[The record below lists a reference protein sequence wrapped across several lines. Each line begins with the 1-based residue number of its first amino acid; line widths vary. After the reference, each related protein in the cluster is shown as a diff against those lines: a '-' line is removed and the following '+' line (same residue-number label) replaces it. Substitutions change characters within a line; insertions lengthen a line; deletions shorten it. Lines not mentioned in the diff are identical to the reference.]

1 MQLVIYTYRVAET
14 YVEIG
19 GIHDECGIAVAT
31 SVGGDYF
38 APIGAKTAFKL
49 NHRGY
54 QAAGMLLA
62 SESEDIVLKG
72 FGDAAHALPPEYWAG
87 YLDQQFTTLI
97 VHDRYATNG
106 SASYDEIQ
114 PAQFVDE
121 KTGLRVT
128 SIHNGN
134 FINTEAVGEDYGI
147 DPSRHGSDS
156 VRLGATVL
164 ASMVQQR
171 QQYGEKV
178 AGQELELA
186 VEEVMPQL
194 NGAGSLAFFD
204 GERVVVYRDKHGFRP
219 LVLGRRKDGW
229 AVASES
235 CAMPTLGARLVRD
248 VAPGELLTIEG
259 DRLMHKE
266 LFSPVE
272 RMCYMEFA
280 YLMRPNSTV
289 RGVEIDGIRQK
300 MGEEL
305 AAQHRIDADV
315 VIGVPQSG
323 VPAAL
328 GYARA
333 SQIPYERGF
342 IVNDRAGRSFIIPG
356 QEARREKVR
365 DKLDPI
371 IGDVKGKRL
380 IVVDDSL
387 VRSTTSRE
395 IILMLREAGA
405 VEVNFLLTSPPYKW
419 PCFYGLDT
427 GTRAEL
433 IAADKSVEQIRR
445 YIGADRLLYLDLER
459 GVQAIGEA
467 ATGLCTACFTKDY
480 PTDIPDQ
487 LIYPDRT

>member
-1 MQLVIYTYRVAET
+1 MQYVIYTDQVVET
-14 YVEIG
+14 LVQPG
-19 GIHDECGIAVAT
+19 GINDECGIAVAT
-31 SVGGDYF
+31 SVEGDFF

-62 SESEDIVLKG
+62 SEAEDVVLKG
-72 FGDAAHALPPEYWAG
+72 FGDAAHALPPEYWQG
-87 YLDQQFTTLI
+87 YADQRFTTLM

-106 SASYDEIQ
+106 GDSYDEIQ

-121 KTGLRVT
+121 QTGMRVT
-128 SIHNGN
+128 SAHNGN
-134 FINTEAVGEDYGI
+134 FINTEEVGERYGI
-147 DPSRHGSDS
+147 DPTQHGSDS

-164 ASMVQQR
+164 ASMVLQAR
-171 QQYGEKV
+171 QYGDKV

-186 VEEVMPQL
+186 VEEVVPQL
-194 NGAGSLAFFD
+194 NGAGSLVFFD
-204 GERVVVYRDKHGFRP
+204 GQRVVVYRDQHGFRP
-219 LVLGRRKDGW
+219 LALGRRRDGW

-235 CAMPTLGARLVRD
+235 CAMPTLGAKLVRD
-248 VAPGELLTIEG
+248 VSPGEMLTIEG
-259 DRLMHKE
+259 DRLMRKQLLE
-266 LFSPVE
+266 PSE

-280 YLMRPNSTV
+280 YLMRPNSV
-289 RGVEIDGIRQK
+289 VNGMEIDGIRQR

-328 GYARA
+328 GYSRA

-371 IGDVKGKRL
+371 IGDVRGKRL

-395 IILMLREAGA
+395 IILMLRESGA
-405 VEVNFLLTSPPYKW
+405 TEVSFLLTSPPYKW

-433 IAADKSVEQIRR
+433 IAADKDVEQIRR

-459 GVQAIGEA
+459 GIRAIGEA
-467 ATGLCTACFTKDY
+467 VTGLCTACFTKDY
-480 PTDIPDQ
+480 PTEIPDQ
-487 LIYPDRT
+487 LIYPEGR